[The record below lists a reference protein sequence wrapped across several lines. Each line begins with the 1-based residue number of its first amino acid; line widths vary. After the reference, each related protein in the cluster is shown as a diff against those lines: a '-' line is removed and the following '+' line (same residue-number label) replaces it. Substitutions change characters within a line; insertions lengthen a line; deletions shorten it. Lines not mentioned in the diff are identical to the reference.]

1 MSEPLG
7 LLELEV
13 SDSMLTYPA
22 LIRVSPWLNVLTL
35 LLLGILFFL
44 SVAYRME
51 LKFFCLAQHPFYIS
65 LTSIPS
71 VDSMTQPPIH
81 SWSLLSKAPF
91 YSNALDHLLCLPSPY
106 PSRNL
111 LAFEAYSKV
120 VSPGMPFPTS
130 SSKVSLFFLSYMY
143 NFGYTFQNIV
153 HYYDCVCPMLPASLC
168 SPQRYESRI
177 IHSAFIHSLI
187 QSFFPAF
194 TPLLAHS
201 RYP

>member
-7 LLELEV
+7 LLELEA

-81 SWSLLSKAPF
+81 TAG
-91 YSNALDHLLCLPSPY
+91 HCY
-106 PSRNL
+106 PRHHS
-111 LAFEAYSKV
+111 
-120 VSPGMPFPTS
+120 T
-130 SSKVSLFFLSYMY
+130 
-143 NFGYTFQNIV
+143 
-153 HYYDCVCPMLPASLC
+153 PML
-168 SPQRYESRI
+168 
-177 IHSAFIHSLI
+177 
-187 QSFFPAF
+187 
-194 TPLLAHS
+194 
-201 RYP
+201 